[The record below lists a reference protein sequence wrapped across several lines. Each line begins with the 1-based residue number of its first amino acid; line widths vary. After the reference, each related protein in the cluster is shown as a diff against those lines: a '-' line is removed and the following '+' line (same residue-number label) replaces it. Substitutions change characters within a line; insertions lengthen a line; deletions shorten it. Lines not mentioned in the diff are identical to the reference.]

1 MSQPTLD
8 PFASLQGALEPQ
20 YRLERELGRGGMG
33 VVFLATDT
41 TLDRRVAIKVVHPE
55 LAAHQSIV
63 RRFLAEARTIARLR
77 HPNIVAVHT
86 AGTADGLLYYVMDE
100 VEGESLRQRLTR
112 EGRLDP
118 AEAGRI
124 IDDVAA
130 ALDAAGRAGVVHR
143 DVKPENVLLDR
154 HTGRALLAD
163 FGIAR
168 AMVAEGGVSTGQGVA
183 VGTPAY
189 MSPEQAAGEEVDRR
203 SDLYSLGVVA
213 YEMLAGH
220 PPFQGP
226 NRVVVSKHIAERPTP
241 IERVCPACPRP
252 LAWAIMKAL
261 EKPPA
266 ERWQSG
272 EELRQALAGE
282 RPLPARRRPR
292 RALVA
297 AAVVAGV
304 ALIGAGVGL
313 ARRSDGPPVGVN
325 PRHSILVLPF
335 DNLRGDPSVEWL
347 RDGSVSMLGLNL
359 SQWNDLS
366 VVDHERLHDLLAR
379 HKLVAG
385 DEIGLDMARRLA
397 REAGVWTVV
406 LGDYERAGDSLHLVA
421 RVYDVATGNRVS
433 VARVDDRPG
442 EDVRPLFDHLAG
454 ELLNL
459 SGAPGEMPVSVARS
473 TTASLEAYRAYL
485 TGIEQLNRWDLAGAE
500 RDLQR
505 ALTIDTTFGL
515 AYYKLALTR
524 GWLTGT
530 EDSIAT
536 RAIVRA
542 TTFSSNLPIHD
553 RTVINAYRSF
563 LAGEYAEAR
572 RLYQQLLSRDKGDA
586 DAWYGLGEAWFHDTT
601 NVDLG
606 PQYTESIR
614 AFNHTLQLDPDYALA
629 YDHVQ
634 SMLSG
639 AASNRPLYALI
650 TPDSFA
656 LAYRRDGTPLL
667 DSSTVQLAV
676 RRARAEALASARS
689 WVSAQPTT
697 LRAHGAMVNAYVA
710 SGKYDAAI
718 AEVDRFGQTSPRHPE
733 QPFVEARIRFAAG
746 QVDQAARQ
754 LKSALDTVAA
764 QDFRPYQGTPTVVG
778 DIAAA
783 ANVFAYQGD
792 LTSAAKALDFAE
804 QVRREVVQHAAREP
818 NEPTDESWRR
828 MALGDLYSAI
838 GAPASSLRQVWQSAA
853 EAGRMASPDKR
864 KHIAHSGASAAIGLF
879 TGLAGDT
886 SALVEYR
893 TMSGDPLSRE
903 VRALLALSRGD
914 SVAARKALA
923 EPDTLSHGMMKW
935 SVPGYTRPLA
945 AQAYYL
951 LGDYQTTLRMLQ
963 DFQPASLYTGGF
975 DSRWGMLG
983 RVRLLRAAA
992 YEKLGRRPEARQ
1004 EYREAL
1010 AQWKSADATLQPFIV
1025 QAQRGLAR
1033 LGEG

>member
-1 MSQPTLD
+1 M
-8 PFASLQGALEPQ
+8 FGIVVALVGCLRGMQ
-20 YRLERELGRGGMG
+20 SGR
-33 VVFLATDT
+33 
-41 TLDRRVAIKVVHPE
+41 
-55 LAAHQSIV
+55 S
-63 RRFLAEARTIARLR
+63 
-77 HPNIVAVHT
+77 
-86 AGTADGLLYYVMDE
+86 
-100 VEGESLRQRLTR
+100 
-112 EGRLDP
+112 
-118 AEAGRI
+118 
-124 IDDVAA
+124 AA
-130 ALDAAGRAGVVHR
+130 A
-143 DVKPENVLLDR
+143 
-154 HTGRALLAD
+154 
-163 FGIAR
+163 
-168 AMVAEGGVSTGQGVA
+168 
-183 VGTPAY
+183 
-189 MSPEQAAGEEVDRR
+189 
-203 SDLYSLGVVA
+203 
-213 YEMLAGH
+213 
-220 PPFQGP
+220 
-226 NRVVVSKHIAERPTP
+226 
-241 IERVCPACPRP
+241 
-252 LAWAIMKAL
+252 
-261 EKPPA
+261 
-266 ERWQSG
+266 
-272 EELRQALAGE
+272 
-282 RPLPARRRPR
+282 
-292 RALVA
+292 
-297 AAVVAGV
+297 
-304 ALIGAGVGL
+304 VGL
-313 ARRSDGPPVGVN
+313 ARRSDGPPAGVN

-335 DNLRGDPSVEWL
+335 DNLRGDPAVEWL

-385 DEIGLDMARRLA
+385 EEIGLDMARRRA

-421 RVYDVATGNRVS
+421 RVYDVASGNRVS

-442 EDVRPLFDHLAG
+442 EDVRPLFDRLAT
-454 ELLNL
+454 ELLDL
-459 SGAPGEMPVSVARS
+459 SGAPGELPVGVARS

-485 TGIEQLNRWDLAGAE
+485 AGVEQLNRWNLAGAE
-500 RDLQR
+500 RDLER
-505 ALTIDTTFGL
+505 ALAIDTTFGL

-542 TTFSSNLPIHD
+542 TAFSSNLPIHD

-572 RLYQQLLSRDKGDA
+572 SLYQQLLSRDQGDA

-601 NVDLG
+601 NVNLG
-606 PQYTESIR
+606 PQFTEAIR
-614 AFNHTLQLDPDYALA
+614 AFNHSLQLDPDYALA

-639 AASNRPLYALI
+639 AAGARPLYALI

-656 LAYRRDGTPLL
+656 LAFRRDGTPLL
-667 DSSTVQLAV
+667 DNSTVQLAV

-697 LRAHGAMVNAYVA
+697 LRAHGAMVNAYVV
-710 SGKYDAAI
+710 SGKYDAAM
-718 AEVDRFGQTSPRHPE
+718 AEVDRFRQTSPQHPE

-754 LKSALDTVAA
+754 LKIALDTVAA
-764 QDFRPYQGTPTVVG
+764 QDFRPYQGTPTVLG
-778 DIAAA
+778 DVAAA

-804 QVRREVVQHAAREP
+804 QVRREVVQHASGEP

-828 MALGDLYSAI
+828 VMLGDLYSAI

-853 EAGRMASPDKR
+853 EAGRMANPEKR
-864 KHIAHSGASAAIGLF
+864 KHLAHSGASAAIGLF
-879 TGLAGDT
+879 TGLAGDS

-893 TMSGDPLSRE
+893 TMSGAPLSRE

-923 EPDTLSHGMMKW
+923 EPDTASHGMMKW

-963 DFQPASLYTGGF
+963 DFQPATLYTGGF

-992 YEKLGRRPEARQ
+992 YEQLGRRAEARQ

-1033 LGEG
+1033 LGQG